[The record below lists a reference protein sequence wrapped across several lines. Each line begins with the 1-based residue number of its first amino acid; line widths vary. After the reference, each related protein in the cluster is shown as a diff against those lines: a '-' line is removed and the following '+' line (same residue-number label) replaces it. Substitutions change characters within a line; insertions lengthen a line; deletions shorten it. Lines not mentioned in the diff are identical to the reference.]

1 MATEISRSYDAA
13 RRALTVII
21 EDDFGIQT
29 PHVIY
34 PAADKCPLCAVAY
47 QGKGDG
53 IADVEAQVAWLV
65 NHVDEITS
73 TIIDR
78 LSASG
83 IDVSVA
89 DNRRRERRANK
100 SSSSEVGATATP
112 AADAGAAQGG

>member
-34 PAADKCPLCAVAY
+34 PAADRCPLCAVAY

-53 IADVEAQVAWLV
+53 ITDVEAQVSWLV
-65 NHVDEITS
+65 DHVDEITS
-73 TIIDR
+73 TTIDR
-78 LSASG
+78 LEAAG

-89 DNRRRERRANK
+89 DSRRRERRANK
-100 SSSSEVGATATP
+100 SASSQVGATSTP
-112 AADAGAAQGG
+112 ATDAGTTQGG